1 MQRVAHKYKIVPL
14 HSFLGKDDTKVSVQM
29 DPTQKTGRINDMLCS
44 KETIIR
50 KTTIAYGYGIVQLLQ
65 RSKTKLRDDEI
76 QIDNFVV
83 SVLKKPSRSW
93 DDIVG
98 VGMIS
103 SGLSLTLMLMIEE
116 PSYLSVV

>member
-1 MQRVAHKYKIVPL
+1 MVSNYKIVPL
-14 HSFLGKDDTKVSVQM
+14 HSFIGKDDTKVSAQM
-29 DPTQKTGRINDMLCS
+29 DPTQTTVRINDMCS

-50 KTTIAYGYGIVQLLQ
+50 KTTIAYGIVQLLQ
-65 RSKTKLRDDEI
+65 RSKNKLRNEEI

-98 VGMIS
+98 VGIMIS
-103 SGLSLTLMLMIEE
+103 SSKKSIILQTL
-116 PSYLSVV
+116 V